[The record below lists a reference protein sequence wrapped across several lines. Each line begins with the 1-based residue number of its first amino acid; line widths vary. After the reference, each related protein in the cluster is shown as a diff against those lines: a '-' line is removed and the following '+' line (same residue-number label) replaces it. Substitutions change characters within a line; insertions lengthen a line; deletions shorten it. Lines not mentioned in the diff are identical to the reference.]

1 MQPVDYTTLIAVCQE
16 LQQQWLPARLEQVH
30 QRDRHTIFLR
40 LRTINGVGWL
50 CLSWHPQAARVCIGN
65 PPPRNADTFTF
76 SDQLRHQLHRL
87 ALVSIHPI
95 APWERV
101 LDLQFTTRPGEE
113 ILWHLYAEVMGKRS
127 NAILVNQENI
137 IVTAAHQVSEAE
149 SSVRPVETGEPYE
162 PPPPMN
168 HPTPSLQESFERWQE
183 RVSLIPGQLSKQL
196 LKSYRGLSP
205 SLAHTMIRAAEL
217 DPKQNTTEVSA
228 AGLQAL
234 FAKWQEWLQRLQKGD
249 FFPQWIPSGYS
260 VMPWEEGEAAAST
273 QELLDR
279 YYSYEENQHEFK
291 QLRHQLQQKL
301 NNLLKKQQKKY
312 DNFQERL
319 QQAEEAQNYKQQG
332 DLLMANLYQMEPGM
346 EQITLADF
354 ETGNP
359 VTISLDP
366 EKNGVSN
373 AQAKYK
379 KHQKLKR
386 ARQAVAP
393 LLAQVEQEKRYLEQV
408 ENALAQLPEYRQPED
423 LQTLAEIRDELVQQ
437 GYMQAPEYRPQR
449 KSDGESE
456 SFDRFRSPGGFE
468 VLVGRNNRQNDIL
481 SFRTATEY
489 DLWFHAQEIAGSHVL
504 LRLPPGSVATEADL
518 QFAADVAARFSRG
531 KTSDRVPVV
540 YTKPKYVYKPK
551 GAQPGMVIY
560 KNETVIWGSPGR
572 LSA

>member
-30 QRDRHTIFLR
+30 QRDRNTIFLR

-50 CLSWHPQAARVCIGN
+50 CISWHPQAARVCISN

-95 APWERV
+95 ASWERV

-127 NAILVNQENI
+127 NAILVNQENM
-137 IVTAAHQVSEAE
+137 IVTAAHQVSESE
-149 SSVRPVETGEPYE
+149 SSVRPVETGDPYE

-168 HPTPSLQESFERWQE
+168 NPTPSLQEPYERWQE

-196 LKSYRGLSP
+196 LKNYRGLSP
-205 SLAHTMIRAAEL
+205 SLAHSMIRAAHL
-217 DPKQNTTEVSA
+217 DPKQDTTSLSPYAWQV
-228 AGLQAL
+228 L
-234 FAKWQEWLQRLQKGD
+234 FEKWQEWLQRLYKGE
-249 FFPQWIPSGYS
+249 FFPQWTPSGYS
-260 VMPWEEGEAAAST
+260 VMPWDEGEAAPST

-312 DNFQERL
+312 ENFQERL
-319 QQAEEAQNYKQQG
+319 QQSEEAQNYKLQG
-332 DLLMANLYQMEPGM
+332 DLLMANLHSYQPGM
-346 EQITLADF
+346 EKITLADF

-386 ARQAVAP
+386 AREAVEP
-393 LLAQVEQEKRYLEQV
+393 LLNQVEQEKRYLEQV
-408 ENALAQLPEYRQPED
+408 ENALSQLQKYRYPED
-423 LQTLAEIRDELVQQ
+423 LETLAEIRDELVQQ

-449 KSDGESE
+449 KDDDESE
-456 SFDRFRSPGGFE
+456 SFYKFESPSGFE
-468 VLVGRNNRQNDIL
+468 VWVGRNNRQNDIL
-481 SFRTATEY
+481 SFRKATEY
-489 DLWFHAQEIAGSHVL
+489 DLWFHAQEIGGSHVL
-504 LRLPPGSVATEADL
+504 LRLPPAEVPTDADL

-531 KTSDRVPVV
+531 KYSDRVPIV
-540 YTKPKYVYKPK
+540 YTKPKHVYKPK
-551 GAQPGMVIY
+551 GAKPGMVIY
-560 KNETVIWGSPGR
+560 SHETVIWGTPSR
-572 LSA
+572 LSS